1 MYNSI
6 NTLQLILQTHFYFK
20 FPFLCRIIGDICII
34 LVSGDQ
40 QASDASEF
48 ASGLVIQ
55 TRNREKQDFWSNES
69 S

>member
-6 NTLQLILQTHFYFK
+6 NTLQNILQTHFYFN
-20 FPFLCRIIGDICII
+20 FPFLCRIIGDICIL
-34 LVSGDQ
+34 LVSRDQ

-55 TRNREKQDFWSNES
+55 IRNTETQDFWSNES